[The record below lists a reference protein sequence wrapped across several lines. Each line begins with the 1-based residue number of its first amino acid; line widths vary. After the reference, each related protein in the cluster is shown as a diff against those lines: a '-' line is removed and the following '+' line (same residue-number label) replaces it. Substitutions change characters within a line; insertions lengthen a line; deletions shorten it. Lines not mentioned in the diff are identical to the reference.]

1 MEEVPDNFIDQV
13 ISMNQY
19 FKKIKC
25 EPFFIH
31 HRKTNMIEAC
41 LDNPNEK
48 FLLQVTINIL
58 FSLKKIM

>member
-1 MEEVPDNFIDQV
+1 MEEVPDNFIDRV

-31 HRKTNMIEAC
+31 NRKTNMVEIC
-41 LDNPNEK
+41 LDIPNEEK
-48 FLLQVTINIL
+48 VSSKTDYKYLV
-58 FSLKKIM
+58 